1 MHEYILLSSL
11 TDRRSVGHIVPKAHL
26 QLVSICKNYRVSS
39 GLATTLTNCP
49 LIFIYVAKFI
59 NFLIKDAASAPKSSA
74 SSSSSS
80 SALHSRHL
88 VLLLLLLPHTG
99 RMINVSTRN
108 LLAAF
113 IEINSR
119 RSAHNLYACFLL
131 ALINLVRNCHD
142 LPLHKQRATPSN
154 LSNTPYNPP
163 PPNTHT
169 PEHNTGLGR
178 QPGR

>member
-1 MHEYILLSSL
+1 MCL
-11 TDRRSVGHIVPKAHL
+11 RHICRV
-26 QLVSICKNYRVSS
+26 QLVSIFKNYRVSV
-39 GLATTLTNCP
+39 GLATTLTYCP

-88 VLLLLLLPHTG
+88 VLLLPHTG

-131 ALINLVRNCHD
+131 ALINPVRNCHD
-142 LPLHKQRATPSN
+142 LPPHKQRATPSN
-154 LSNTPYNPP
+154 LADTPTPTHTH
-163 PPNTHT
+163 PNTT
-169 PEHNTGLGR
+169 LGWADN
-178 QPGR
+178 QAGDDWLEIE